1 METDQI
7 EEAEQILRDL
17 ENINFLG
24 IVLIIAIAWAL
35 VVAVERIFPWLA
47 DRLPSRFRFYLLPAA
62 PVLRILIL
70 LSAGIRVVGYV
81 IQPTVQNVFAITGAF
96 AVAIGFAFKDYVS
109 SIIAGIVALYEQ
121 PYRPGDWVQIGDD
134 YGEVRSVGLRAV
146 QIVTP
151 DDNLVTIPHS
161 KIWDSNI
168 VNANNGSQTHQ
179 CVTEF
184 FLDPRHDAQQAR
196 AKLHDVAIT
205 SPYVNLNRAVLVV
218 AFEKPWATRYVVRAY
233 PVDGRMQFQFITD
246 ITVRGKAALQELG
259 FESVALPPQF
269 SEGEAIT
276 PMTQPQN

>member
-1 METDQI
+1 MGIGQI

-24 IVLIIAIAWAL
+24 ILLTLLIAWAL
-35 VVAVERIFPWLA
+35 VAAVERVFPWLA
-47 DRLPSRFRFYLLPAA
+47 ERLPGRFRFYLLPVA

-70 LSAGIRVVGYV
+70 VIAGVRVVGYL

-121 PYRPGDWVQIGDD
+121 PYRPGDWVKIDDD
-134 YGEVRSVGLRAV
+134 YGEVKTVGLRAV
-146 QIVTP
+146 QIITP
-151 DDNLVTIPHS
+151 DDDLVTIPHS
-161 KIWDSNI
+161 KIWDNNI
-168 VNANNGSQTHQ
+168 VNANNGKQTHQ

-184 FLDPRHDAQQAR
+184 FLHPTHDAGQAR
-196 AKLHDVAIT
+196 AALHDVAIT
-205 SPYVNLNRAVLVV
+205 SPYINLNQPIVVV

-246 ITVRGKAALQELG
+246 ITMRGKTALHELG
-259 FESVALPPQF
+259 IRPVSLPPHV
-269 SEGEAIT
+269 SDEEPLT
-276 PMTQPQN
+276 PMA